1 MHVHIPGACTNCNV
15 ANCWET
21 LKNCNLKSN
30 SFPIGV
36 GLVFMYITLRN
47 SYLLIKWFIDFK
59 ITNYDISITIVG
71 SSKFKFD
78 CQLCLLWYMH
88 RYLLLWDMRNVMKK
102 NPGFKTDD
110 REKAK
115 ISVNGEN
122 KQLWIVM
129 YLSLSVKDD

>member
-1 MHVHIPGACTNCNV
+1 
-15 ANCWET
+15 
-21 LKNCNLKSN
+21 
-30 SFPIGV
+30 
-36 GLVFMYITLRN
+36 MY
-47 SYLLIKWFIDFK
+47 
-59 ITNYDISITIVG
+59 
-71 SSKFKFD
+71 
-78 CQLCLLWYMH
+78 